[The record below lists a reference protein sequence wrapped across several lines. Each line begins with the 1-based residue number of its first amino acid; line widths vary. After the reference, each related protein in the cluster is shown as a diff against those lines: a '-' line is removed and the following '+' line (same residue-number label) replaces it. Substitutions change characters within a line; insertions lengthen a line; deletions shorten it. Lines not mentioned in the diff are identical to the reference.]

1 MHDWSFESFEISKT
15 DQSTTTLENITM
27 FEPKTAMI
35 QCCKHICL
43 PKQTIGTTT
52 FVNDLSKTIYQ
63 TNTTER
69 WINENKKI
77 KVFSEKNRDDIYLI
91 RAIDKSVN
99 LLD

>member
-1 MHDWSFESFEISKT
+1 MHDWSFESFAISKT

-27 FEPKTAMI
+27 FEPQTAMK
-35 QCCKHICL
+35 QSSKHICL

-52 FVNDLSKTIYQ
+52 FVNDLSTLIYQ

-69 WINENKKI
+69 WINDNKKI
-77 KVFSEKNRDDIYLI
+77 KIFSEKIEMIIIL